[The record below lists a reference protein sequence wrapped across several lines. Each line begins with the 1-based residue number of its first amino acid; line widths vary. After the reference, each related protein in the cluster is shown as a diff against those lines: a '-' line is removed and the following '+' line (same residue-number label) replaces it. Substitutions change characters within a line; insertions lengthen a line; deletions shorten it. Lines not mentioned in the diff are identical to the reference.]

1 MIALWY
7 LLVLAPFVAVPILWW
22 NYRRKV
28 AEREHVASARW
39 GNLASA
45 ARTGATVAED
55 PPQPAPAVQ
64 PRYARRERL
73 LDPVQ
78 TLLYYLL
85 KNGLPDHEVMPQVG
99 LAQLLDVPGTAGGG
113 ERDLRL
119 HGLAQH
125 RVDFVI
131 CNKALQPVAAIDLL
145 EHEAPAALTAAPDFK
160 SQCLAQAGIRHL
172 RLVRTALPKRQDVR
186 ALVLG

>member
-1 MIALWY
+1 MVALWY
-7 LLVLAPFVAVPILWW
+7 LLVLAPFVAIPILWW

-28 AEREHVASARW
+28 AEREYVAGARW
-39 GNLASA
+39 ESLAIA
-45 ARTGATVAED
+45 AKTGVVAAD
-55 PPQPAPAVQ
+55 TSQPVPAVQ

-119 HGLAQH
+119 QGLAQH

-172 RLVRTALPKRQDVR
+172 QLVRTALPKRQDVR